1 MFPHGQIPQEKSVS
15 TSAKSVKGMSAVT
28 VMPLKHGLRMEN
40 IASMTRYTDMT
51 KSEFTNRLHIIDRHC
66 TEEGL
71 TWYEVT
77 GLEAEDVLHFLISG
91 KVAGRSHIWNT
102 IIEVSDEIKEGA

>member
-1 MFPHGQIPQEKSVS
+1 
-15 TSAKSVKGMSAVT
+15 
-28 VMPLKHGLRMEN
+28 
-40 IASMTRYTDMT
+40 MT

-77 GLEAEDVLHFLISG
+77 GLEAEDVLHYLISG
-91 KVAGRSHIWNT
+91 GVKNRVKIWNT
-102 IIEVSDEIKEGA
+102 IIDVSNEIKEGVA

>member
-1 MFPHGQIPQEKSVS
+1 MKQEEF
-15 TSAKSVKGMSAVT
+15 AQR
-28 VMPLKHGLRMEN
+28 LR
-40 IASMTRYTDMT
+40 
-51 KSEFTNRLHIIDRHC
+51 IIDKRC

-77 GLEAEDVLHFLISG
+77 GLEAEDVLHYLISG